1 MAEVVHASEAGQQ
14 EAGQAEPQ
22 AGVDLSGLEQRLDQ
36 IGGSVADRLTEF
48 ERRLPQQQE
57 QQQQQDPYQRNDLG
71 QFAPQGVPGQQL
83 PGQQPGMPGMQ
94 VDPSQTGF
102 DPQNPYGMD
111 PSQGGFA
118 DPYAVGDMTDQQAQQ
133 YLGQLFQQQLA
144 PVQQQMQQ
152 LTQQNQQLMQQH
164 REAELDRGVAD
175 LEQKYPALQDDK
187 AADALVEHV
196 QQLAQQGGR
205 PDLVGEPWFYELAY
219 KAKLADE
226 RAAGETPAQPS
237 PALESASGASLAG
250 GEDDPRERIKAAGGK
265 SSLWGV

>member
-1 MAEVVHASEAGQQ
+1 MADDYPQWFNEWLRRRMPDTAQQQTAGKQMRRLLESPEWRLIEELVEARK
-14 EAGQAEPQ
+14 ERVL
-22 AGVDLSGLEQRLDQ
+22 VDLQR
-36 IGGSVADRLTEF
+36 
-48 ERRLPQQQE
+48 P
-57 QQQQQDPYQRNDLG
+57 G
-71 QFAPQGVPGQQL
+71 QQGVPGQQL

-250 GEDDPRERIKAAGGK
+250 GEDDPRERIKNAGGPK
-265 SSLWGV
+265 SHLFGV